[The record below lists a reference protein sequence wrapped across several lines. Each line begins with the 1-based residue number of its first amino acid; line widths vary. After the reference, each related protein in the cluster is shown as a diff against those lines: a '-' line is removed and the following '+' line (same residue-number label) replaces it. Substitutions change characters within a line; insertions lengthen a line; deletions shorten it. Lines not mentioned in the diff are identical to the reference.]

1 MHWEQSEFISD
12 KHCVMEHLRK
22 LSYPL
27 RSKESTHDQILNP
40 DKHKTWI
47 FQDVELSF
55 ASIQVVNNI
64 YFERNKSF
72 FHLISYLSI

>member
-22 LSYPL
+22 LSYLL

-47 FQDVELSF
+47 FQDIELSF
-55 ASIQVVNNI
+55 ASIQVVTTYTLKETNH
-64 YFERNKSF
+64 SF
-72 FHLISYLSI
+72 I